1 MSVADRSWMYN
12 GWNDN
17 GCHSQDWVHNTN
29 AFLDHAF
36 SAIPNAENLGVVCP
50 CSDCCNRVRQRRA
63 VMSMHLCKRG
73 FMPGYNIW
81 TEHGEQFV
89 SEPLLEHEHDN
100 QTADGL
106 DEMLA
111 DFGDAM
117 HSVEEEP
124 TADAKSFYD
133 MLAASKERLHSFTSV
148 AQLTAVA
155 RLMAIKSQHNLSA
168 ECINKLLSLFDD
180 VLPENHKMPKNLYE
194 CKRLLSGLKMP
205 YVKIDACINNCM
217 IYYKED
223 ANKEKCDFCEES
235 RYIVVEE
242 SAHQGRQRKPIA
254 RKVLHYLPF
263 IPRLQRLYMEPKN
276 AKHMRWHKEGRRSNP
291 SVMVHP
297 SDAEAWKHFSEVCPD
312 FAMDARNVRIAMATD
327 GFNPFGYGKTQYSC
341 WPVFVIPLNL
351 PPALCMR
358 EENIF
363 LSLVIPGPEHPGKN
377 IIVFMRP
384 LVDEM
389 KEAWAGVVTYD
400 SFSKQ
405 NFNMRVSYHTSIHD
419 YPAFGMF
426 SGWSTHGGL
435 ACFDC
440 SGRCG
445 QYLAAK
451 WKQVELV

>member
-36 SAIPNAENLGVVCP
+36 SAIPNAENRGVVCP
-50 CSDCCNRVRQRRA
+50 CSDCCNRVRRRRA

-124 TADAKSFYD
+124 TADAKAFYD

-168 ECINKLLSLFDD
+168 ECINKLLSL
-180 VLPENHKMPKNLYE
+180 L
-194 CKRLLSGLKMP
+194 RG
-205 YVKIDACINNCM
+205 
-217 IYYKED
+217 
-223 ANKEKCDFCEES
+223 
-235 RYIVVEE
+235 
-242 SAHQGRQRKPIA
+242 SA
-254 RKVLHYLPF
+254 
-263 IPRLQRLYMEPKN
+263 E
-276 AKHMRWHKEGRRSNP
+276 
-291 SVMVHP
+291 
-297 SDAEAWKHFSEVCPD
+297 
-312 FAMDARNVRIAMATD
+312 
-327 GFNPFGYGKTQYSC
+327 
-341 WPVFVIPLNL
+341 L
-351 PPALCMR
+351 PP
-358 EENIF
+358 I
-363 LSLVIPGPEHPGKN
+363 IPNLQDRPLIEPDGKN
-377 IIVFMRP
+377 
-384 LVDEM
+384 
-389 KEAWAGVVTYD
+389 
-400 SFSKQ
+400 
-405 NFNMRVSYHTSIHD
+405 
-419 YPAFGMF
+419 
-426 SGWSTHGGL
+426 
-435 ACFDC
+435 
-440 SGRCG
+440 
-445 QYLAAK
+445 
-451 WKQVELV
+451 